1 MLIIR
6 RLLELRGYQV
16 RVGHIGASGFM
27 KNGDKIIE
35 ISRKELWKDGVLD
48 DDFDIEIINQMGC
61 GESFEGV
68 AVGADMYHV
77 QKVRAFIG
85 PYCNTELDA
94 VAKMASFWNVPIV
107 GYMASSNA
115 FADKSIYKT
124 LARVSLRTTN
134 SLAEAVA
141 ALLIHYDRRGHEY
154 RSAGFRESG
163 SLRGSLSYAQDYGY

>member
-1 MLIIR
+1 MVKIDVNECPRLTGQDKKRSTPRIID
-6 RLLELRGYQV
+6 QT
-16 RVGHIGASGFM
+16 
-27 KNGDKIIE
+27 
-35 ISRKELWKDGVLD
+35 
-48 DDFDIEIINQMGC
+48 GC
-61 GESFEGV
+61 GEALEGV

-85 PYCNTELDA
+85 PYCNA
-94 VAKMASFWNVPIV
+94 VV

-141 ALLIHYDRRGHEY
+141 AVLSHYGWTKVGIATNTGLVAFERTQAFEESFHT
-154 RSAGFRESG
+154 RSIQINKKVC
-163 SLRGSLSYAQDYGY
+163 LV

>member
-1 MLIIR
+1 
-6 RLLELRGYQV
+6 
-16 RVGHIGASGFM
+16 
-27 KNGDKIIE
+27 
-35 ISRKELWKDGVLD
+35 
-48 DDFDIEIINQMGC
+48 MGC
-61 GESFEGV
+61 GEAFEGV

-85 PYCNTELDA
+85 PYCNAELDA
-94 VAKMASFWNVPIV
+94 VAKMATFWNVPIV

-141 ALLIHYDRRGHEY
+141 ALLTHYGWTKVGLVTNTGTLAFERVQAFEEVFHMRKITVLKKV
-154 RSAGFRESG
+154 R
-163 SLRGSLSYAQDYGY
+163 LI